1 MRGRF
6 KRATAAGILLVVT
19 ASGCST
25 QSHPAQT
32 TSITVYASS
41 AMIKSLTAIGK
52 RFEAE
57 NPGISVEFIFA
68 GSSGLSEELADGN
81 GADVFVSGDHENMA
95 AVADAGLV
103 DSTPVPIATN
113 SLVIATA
120 SGNPDHLTSLA
131 DLVRP
136 GVRTAVCG
144 GPGVCGSVVRQIER
158 RSGVRLNPQNID
170 TTDSDVLRDISSGT
184 VDAGLVFKTDATNAG
199 ESVSWFAFPEAANA
213 TVTSWI
219 APLKNS
225 DQAGLAK
232 KFVQDVT
239 DASSRK
245 VFADAGF
252 AEPNEKF
259 ES

>member
-6 KRATAAGILLVVT
+6 IQTMAAGIMLVIT

-25 QSHPAQT
+25 QSHPAPT

-52 RFEAE
+52 QFEAE
-57 NPGISVEFIFA
+57 NPGTSVEFIFA
-68 GSSGLSEELADGN
+68 GSSSLSAELADGI

-95 AVADAGLV
+95 AVAKAGLI
-103 DSTPVPIATN
+103 DSTPVPIASN
-113 SLVIATA
+113 SLVIATT
-120 SGNPDHLTSLA
+120 SGNPGHLASLA
-131 DLVRP
+131 DLARP

-144 GPGVCGSVVRQIER
+144 GPGACGSVVRQLED
-158 RSGVRLNPQNID
+158 RSGIQLKPQNID
-170 TTDSDVLRDISSGT
+170 TTDADVLRDIGAGK
-184 VDAGLVFKTDATNAG
+184 VDAGLVFKTDALNAG
-199 ESVSWFAFPEAANA
+199 DNVSWFAFPETADA

-219 APLKNS
+219 APLRGS
-225 DQAGLAK
+225 DQAELAK

-239 DASSRK
+239 AAASRK
-245 VFADAGF
+245 IFADAGF